1 MSHTI
6 IFKTDYG
13 HTLEVLVKEYDE
25 LTGLSSPASLDSYTT
40 KQFII
45 KKPDGTIVN
54 IDADLIASG
63 ESYLE
68 AIVPS
73 GLLSSAGYYLI
84 QVLLENELQRF
95 HSAEFG
101 FTVTTPK
108 EQ

>member
-25 LTGLSSPASLDSYTT
+25 LTGQSTPAVLDLYTT

-54 IDADLIASG
+54 LTASLVASG
-63 ESYLE
+63 EAYLQ
-68 AIVPS
+68 ATLPS
-73 GLLSSAGYYLI
+73 GLLSSAGFY
-84 QVLLENELQRF
+84 QVHVLLENELQRF

>member
-25 LTGLSSPASLDSYTT
+25 LTGQASPALLDSYTT

-45 KKPDGTIVN
+45 KKPDGTVVN
-54 IDADLIASG
+54 IDATLLASG
-63 ESYLE
+63 ESYLQ
-68 AIVPS
+68 AMLPS
-73 GLLSSAGYYLI
+73 GLLSLAGYYLI

-95 HSAEFG
+95 HTAEFG

>member
-25 LTGLSSPASLDSYTT
+25 LTGQTSPADLSPYTT

-45 KKPDGTIVN
+45 KKPDGIVVN
-54 IDADLIASG
+54 INAVMVASG
-63 ESYLE
+63 ESYLQ
-68 AIVPS
+68 ASLPS
-73 GLLSSAGYYLI
+73 GLLSSAGYYLV
-84 QVLLENELQRF
+84 QVLLENETQRF

>member
-13 HTLEVLVKEYDE
+13 HVLEVLVKEYDE
-25 LTGLSSPASLDSYTT
+25 LTGQASPAPLDGYTT

-45 KKPDGTIVN
+45 KKPDATIVY
-54 IDADLIASG
+54 IDAVLVASG
-63 ESYLE
+63 ESYLQ
-68 AIVPS
+68 ATVPS
-73 GLLSSAGYYLI
+73 GLLSSAGYYLV
-84 QVLLENELQRF
+84 QVLLENDTQRF

-101 FTVTTPK
+101 FTITTPK

>member
-25 LTGLSSPASLDSYTT
+25 LTGQTSPAILDSYTT

-54 IDADLIASG
+54 IDATLVAPG
-63 ESYLE
+63 EAYLQ
-68 AIVPS
+68 ATLPS
-73 GLLSSAGYYLI
+73 GLLSSAGYYLVH
-84 QVLLENELQRF
+84 VLLENATQRF